1 MSNYLFYHNE
11 TGCIEGFLTNA
22 NNKYALLNRQHEFQ
36 SILEA
41 NDVHF
46 YTKQRFYVVEGELVE
61 RPPEPA
67 IQKTGVVNSSITL
80 TNVNV
85 GSEITLTDAFAFESV
100 FSFDPNDPIIF
111 TDAGNYTLSVKQPF
125 PHHNITQEIEITNA

>member
-1 MSNYLFYHNE
+1 MSNYLFYHSE
-11 TGCIEGFLTNA
+11 TGCIEGFVTNA

-46 YTKQRFYVVEGELVE
+46 YTKEGFYIVKEKLVE
-61 RPPEPA
+61 RPSKPVIP
-67 IQKTGVVNSSITL
+67 QTGVIQSEIPLS
-80 TNVNV
+80 NVVV
-85 GSEITLTDAFAFESV
+85 GAEITLTDVFEDKSV
-100 FSFDPNDPIIF
+100 FSYDPEDPLIL
-111 TDAGNYTLSVKQPF
+111 TDAGVYTLSVKQPF